1 MAQLKST
8 VVQGNLTVTGKI
20 IGDVQSSGGTGMGS
34 VTSVGLSVPTGLTVT
49 GSPITSSG
57 VLAVSLTSGYS
68 IPLAADVT
76 KGVTAHSWGNHA
88 DQGYLTSH
96 QSLAGYATQAWV
108 QSQGYLTSHQ
118 SLSGYA
124 TESWVNSQ
132 GFSKFSGSYNSLTDK
147 PTLNFLKYYDSNSY
161 SVNIDTVNTASYLA
175 TVSASSGWYSQAG
188 TKPSGMDNAFGV
200 LHIHEH
206 GGNYA
211 MQLGFG
217 GTTNKLYMRNAYDS
231 STFGAWRIVTTE
243 DWTGNYG
250 NYAKWDYNSSTD
262 CVELVW
268 R

>member
-20 IGDVQSSGGTGMGS
+20 IGDIQSSGGTSMGS
-34 VTSVGLSVPTGLTVT
+34 VTSVGLSVPTGLTVSN
-49 GSPITSSG
+49 SPITASG
-57 VLAVSLTSGYS
+57 ILAVSLTNGYT

-76 KGVTAHSWGNHA
+76 KGVTAHGWGNHA
-88 DQGYLTSH
+88 DQGYSKFSGSYSDLTNKP
-96 QSLAGYATQAWV
+96 TIP
-108 QSQGYLTSHQ
+108 

-124 TESWVNSQ
+124 TESWVNTQLS
-132 GFSKFSGSYNSLTDK
+132 GYSTFSGNYNDLTNK
-147 PTLNFLKYYDSNSY
+147 PSLNFLKYYDSNSY

-175 TVSASSGWYSQAG
+175 TVSASSGWYSPAG

-231 STFGAWRIVTTE
+231 STFGAWRIVATE
-243 DWTGNYG
+243 DWTGSYG
-250 NYAKWDYNSSTD
+250 NYAKWDYNSATD